1 MLSHQF
7 LENISL
13 SPFPINTGKRA
24 SKFAIWLDKRRK
36 SLMEEEIDLPLD
48 LQCGDIFH
56 LCALVSRGE
65 LALMPHL
72 PEEGVGEAEDSR
84 TSKRRADTSE
94 DYDGENSKRM
104 RTSWPTEGEIISRRE
119 KGFPGIR
126 LSLGCVTLPRIHA
139 LEYFKDEESHAI
151 GVPFQKVRN
160 NALDNIT
167 DVCVTGI
174 SSGFDESNPSKDVI
188 GSGDRI
194 HSALVDN
201 KSPWEAMASYAEH
214 LYSSSSDGK
223 QSSFDPMFFK
233 TICSKIQKSGDQGL
247 SMKEISKV
255 LSVPGNYIFF

>member
-65 LALMPHL
+65 LALTPHL

-151 GVPFQKVRN
+151 EVPFQKVRN

-174 SSGFDESNPSKDVI
+174 SSGFDESNSSKDVI

-247 SMKEISKV
+247 TMKEISKV